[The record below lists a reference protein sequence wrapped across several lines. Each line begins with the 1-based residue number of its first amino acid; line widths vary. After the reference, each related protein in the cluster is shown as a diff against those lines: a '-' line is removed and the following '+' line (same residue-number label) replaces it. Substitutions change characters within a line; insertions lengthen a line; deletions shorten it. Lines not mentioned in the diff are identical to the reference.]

1 METKIKNLPK
11 SELEIEFE
19 LSAEEFAK
27 FYSEAISHLSG
38 SLKIDGFRPG
48 KVPKNI
54 VEEKIGNSHILEH
67 AAQDAVRHNYVA
79 FLEEKNI
86 FAISHPEISVLK
98 LAKDNPF
105 VFKAKFAVLPEVK
118 LPDYQKIA
126 KSIFSEKKEM
136 TVETNELDD
145 ALKYLRNSRAK
156 HVTVTRPAQ
165 MGDQIEIDFIAR
177 LDGVIIEGGQSK
189 NHPLVLGQSR
199 FVKGFEENL
208 VGLKECEEK
217 KFSLV
222 FPEDYYKKEL
232 AGRSVDF
239 EVKVVLVQEVQLPE
253 FNDEF
258 AKNLGQFD
266 TAEALKNNV
275 KEGIKHEKEHKEKDR
290 LRRQAIEEVAKK
302 ATMEIPEILIDKEI
316 EKMMAEFKDGAT
328 QMGLGFEEYLVHLKK
343 SEADLKSEWRDQAI
357 NRVRVSLCLREIA
370 NKEKIDASESEIE
383 EESNKILKQFQSVDQ
398 AQKSFD
404 INALKDYTR
413 SILKNEKV
421 FEYLEK
427 NI

>member
-1 METKIKNLPK
+1 METKIKDLPK
-11 SELEIEFE
+11 SELEVEFE
-19 LSAEEFAK
+19 LSADEFAK
-27 FYSEAISHLSG
+27 FYSEAISHLAG
-38 SLKIDGFRPG
+38 GLKIDGFRPG

-54 VEEKIGNSHILEH
+54 VEEKIGSSHILEH
-67 AAQDAVRHNYVA
+67 AAQDAVRHNYMA

-86 FAISHPEISVLK
+86 FAISQPEISVLK

-105 VFKAKFAVLPEVK
+105 AFKAKFAVLPEVK

-126 KSIFSEKKEM
+126 KSIFSEKKGM
-136 TVETNELDD
+136 TVEANELED

-156 HVTVTRPAQ
+156 HVTVARPAQ
-165 MGDQIEIDFIAR
+165 VGDQIEIDFIAR
-177 LDGVIIEGGQSK
+177 LDGVIIDGGQSK

-232 AGRSVDF
+232 AGRPVDF

-302 ATMEIPEILIDKEI
+302 ATMEIPEILIEKEI

-328 QMGLGFEEYLVHLKK
+328 QLGLGFEEYLVHLKK
-343 SEADLKSEWRDQAI
+343 SEAELKSEWRDQAI

-370 NKEKIDASESEIE
+370 TKEKIDASESEIE
-383 EESNKILKQFQSVDQ
+383 EESNKLLKQFQSVDQ

-404 INALKDYTR
+404 INALKDYTK

-427 NI
+427 I